1 METINITRLQE
12 FIDLTLTWQDPIS
25 HIFRGVSNAEH
36 LLIPSVGRPN
46 TEAHQQHPEKTAV
59 EAREHYALELF
70 EDRCLM
76 HLNSRP
82 ADMLELLV
90 IAQHHG
96 LPTRLLDWTWSP
108 LVAMFFAVQAG
119 DTKVDGA
126 VYAMKPLPDL
136 RDYEPGERANPL
148 AVKRDY
154 LVAPPHINPR
164 VVAQKSVFSL
174 HADPTSPMQPEDLK
188 KVVFPGSEKHRFRKE
203 LYRLG
208 MDASTIFPD
217 LDGIAETIKY
227 LQFGPHI

>member
-1 METINITRLQE
+1 METINITQLQE
-12 FIDLTLTWQDPIS
+12 FIVLTLRWQDPIS

-46 TEAHQQHPEKTAV
+46 TEAHRQNPEKTAV
-59 EAREHYALELF
+59 ETRERYALELF
-70 EDRCLM
+70 EDRCVM
-76 HLNSRP
+76 HLNPRP
-82 ADMLELLV
+82 RDTLEILV

-108 LVAMFFAVQAG
+108 LVAMFFAVQPG
-119 DTKVDGA
+119 NTDVDGA

-136 RDYEPGERANPL
+136 RDSESSERENPL

-174 HADPTSPMQPEDLK
+174 HADPTVPMQTEDLK
-188 KVVFPGSEKHRFRKE
+188 KIVFPGSEKHRFRKE

-208 MDASTIFPD
+208 MDAATIFPD
-217 LDGIAETIKY
+217 LDGIAETIKF
-227 LQFGPHI
+227 LQFGPNI